1 MPPLLWI
8 ALLVLLLSST
18 AGAVYVFLR
27 ARAFWLTMKSFGPAV
42 DVTVGPLNAS
52 LERFTANAEAF
63 GSDTPKLDA
72 ALARLRRSL
81 ARAAVLRAAVQDV
94 QDTFSRLTADYPRK

>member
-27 ARAFWLTMKSFGPAV
+27 ARAFWLTKSFGPAV

>member
-8 ALLVLLLSST
+8 PLLVLLVAST
-18 AGAVYVFLR
+18 AGAVFVFLR
-27 ARAFWLTMKSFGPAV
+27 ARVFWRTLKSFGPAV
-42 DVTVGPLNAS
+42 DATVGPLNAS
-52 LERFTANAEAF
+52 MERLAASNEAF
-63 GSDTPKLDA
+63 GSETPKLDA

-94 QDTFSRLTADYPRK
+94 QDTVGRLTAVYPRK

>member
-1 MPPLLWI
+1 M
-8 ALLVLLLSST
+8 
-18 AGAVYVFLR
+18 FLR
-27 ARAFWLTMKSFGPAV
+27 ARVFWRTLKSFGPAV
-42 DVTVGPLNAS
+42 DVTVDPLNAS
-52 LERFTANAEAF
+52 LERFAATAEAF

-94 QDTFSRLTADYPRK
+94 QETFGRLTAVYPRK